1 MKSIRKHILF
11 FCILI
16 PALVYGQDWQC
27 FKFGI
32 TSNYSNQAGDFRT
45 VHFDSTS
52 TGNGFTY
59 FINFES
65 LVKTTG
71 LILWDQCYIPGPSW
85 IGKYMMTDG
94 FGNNYFFTSTE
105 DTICIRTDASAGD
118 SWVFAG
124 NDSIQIVAYI
134 STEDISIILGEPDS
148 TKTICFQSYNNEGE
162 TIFNPF
168 DLKVLKLSKN
178 HGLVNSIDFYNF
190 SFNNPYIYN
199 LAGISEPL
207 LGLQNLTS
215 KEVFDFS
222 PGDVF
227 HIEDKYWYWLGVTN
241 LHWSVNRILESNWAP
256 SGDSVKYSIARFI
269 RKIAYSPGG
278 PYIWYINDTINQ
290 TYIFD
295 QLEYINS
302 YPEKVSYTEY
312 DTGYF
317 SGINNMHQSSTNK
330 YNFRRVKS
338 SLRGW
343 WHYYNCIIHPLYQ
356 EEMKYFI
363 DGCGEYYSKYYSDNG
378 YHPSGS
384 SSELLYFSKG
394 TDTWGIPFDTSTWN
408 TTFSDSDSVSTQDQI
423 VLYPNPAGDR
433 VTIEISSF
441 DNSSSYCMKIYAV
454 AGNKTDEMIIP
465 EKSFTFSAGKYAPG
479 IYFLIVYKDGKIA
492 GYQKLVRF

>member
-27 FKFGI
+27 FKYGI

-45 VHFDSTS
+45 VHFCGTS
-52 TGNGFTY
+52 IGNGFVY
-59 FINFES
+59 FMNFES
-65 LVKTTG
+65 LIFSG
-71 LILWDQCYIPGPSW
+71 PGGYEGCYIPGPSW
-85 IGKYMMTDG
+85 IGKYMVTDG

-148 TKTICFQSYNNEGE
+148 TKTISFQSYNNEGD
-162 TIFNPF
+162 TIFTPL
-168 DLKVLKLSKN
+168 DAIVLILSKN

-215 KEVFDFS
+215 NEVFSFS

-227 HIEDKYWYWLGVTN
+227 HTEEVFFNTAGCFRDVYYT
-241 LHWSVNRILESNWAP
+241 VNQILDSIWAP
-256 SGDSVKYSIARFI
+256 SSDSVIYRIARTI
-269 RKIAYSPGG
+269 LNLSGHGELYNTYNR
-278 PYIWYINDTINQ
+278 DTIYQ
-290 TYIFD
+290 TYVFD

-302 YPEKVSYTEY
+302 YPGQVNYNEY

-317 SGINNMHQSSTNK
+317 SEINYLHQSSTSN
-330 YNFRRVKS
+330 YNFRRAKS
-338 SLRGW
+338 SLRDWIG
-343 WHYYNCIIHPLYQ
+343 YFNCITAGDNQ
-356 EEMKYFI
+356 TKKYFI
-363 DGCGEYYSKYYSDNG
+363 EGCGEYFYAIYNKYGLKPSRHYRQLQYYSKVS
-378 YHPSGS
+378 
-384 SSELLYFSKG
+384 
-394 TDTWGIPFDTSTWN
+394 DTWGIPFDTTTWHN
-408 TTFSDSDSVSTQDQI
+408 FVSISDYRNYPNQLF
-423 VLYPNPAGDR
+423 LYPNPASNI
-433 VTIEISSF
+433 VTLEISPF
-441 DNSSSYCMKIYAV
+441 DNSSSYRLKVYAV

-492 GYQKLVRF
+492 GNQKLVRF